1 MGLFKSKKITSAT
14 LDLEA
19 KMALTIIIK
28 KKKIQFLKK
37 LSLIDIGII
46 LCSLMNLLYLD
57 DEWL

>member
-1 MGLFKSKKITSAT
+1 MGLFKSKNITSAT
-14 LDLEA
+14 LGLEA
-19 KMALTIIIK
+19 KMALTIII